1 MTLEQNLTAFAQAVG
16 ADMKAKAP
24 VYYVGP
30 TGRDLRLW
38 PGATS
43 TEKLRAA
50 FSEIAS
56 TSGSKPAVVIPPGIT
71 IDVGDNPILIPAGAS
86 LVGAAGVETEF
97 GDGCPVHVRA
107 TGGTV
112 NINTGGKPVFKTSPL
127 GSNYAGTKG
136 WSFSGICFS
145 GSGTED
151 LIAENPS
158 DGSGSIVAY
167 ASLRNVSVTQMNT
180 IYWGPLLGTTW
191 SGTCYLNNFSRGP
204 ILWCGGSDNQLFTDG
219 GFLEMGALAPYAT
232 RAQWP
237 SMIRCDYL
245 KNTVFGPLYVTGS
258 PTTPFRVDG
267 GSSVHGLN
275 FSDLVV
281 EGRPVPG
288 SGPDYLWCA
297 GSLMRLTG
305 GRTHWRGREW
315 GWAMRDPAAT
325 TYAPTGFITVTGGEH
340 VIDGGTFVPFPASA
354 YAGGV
359 VPPFARVTGGILRV
373 RNITAGGNVPAGTR
387 PVVSTTNAAFV
398 DADASVTVTVS
409 P

>member
-56 TSGSKPAVVIPPGIT
+56 TSGPKPAVVIPPGIT
-71 IDVGDNPILIPAGAS
+71 IDVGDSPILIPAGAS

-97 GDGCPVHVRA
+97 GNGCPVHVRA

-112 NINTGGKPVFKTSPL
+112 NVNTGGKPVFKTSPR
-127 GSNYAGTKG
+127 GSNYNGTKG
-136 WSFSGICFS
+136 WSFSGICFY
-145 GSGTED
+145 GSGAED

-158 DGSGSIVAY
+158 DGSGSLVAY
-167 ASLRNVSVTQMNT
+167 ASLRNVSVSQMNT

-191 SGTCYLNNFSRGP
+191 SGTCYLNNFARGP
-204 ILWCGGSDNQLFTDG
+204 VLWCGGSDNQLFTDG
-219 GFLEMGALAPYAT
+219 GFFEMGQLASYAT

-237 SMIRCDYL
+237 CMIRCDYL

-267 GSSVHGLN
+267 GSGTHGLN
-275 FSDLVV
+275 FSDVVV

-288 SGPDYLWCA
+288 AGPDYLWCA

-305 GRTHWRGREW
+305 GRSHWRAREW

-325 TYAPTGFITVTGGEH
+325 TYAPTAFITVTGGEH
-340 VIDGGTFVPFPASA
+340 VIDGGTFAPFTAA
-354 YAGGV
+354 EYGGTI
-359 VPPFARVTGGILRV
+359 PPLARVTAGILRV
-373 RNITAGGNVPAGTR
+373 RNIAAGGNVPAGQR
-387 PVVSTTNAAFV
+387 PVISTTNAAFV
-398 DADASVTVTVS
+398 DADSSVTVTVA
-409 P
+409 